1 MHINLVNGKES
12 NDIGE
17 LVMTKRD
24 PDGFLKTEYQ
34 ELVDKNLDWKH
45 KTLESRSDPECV
57 VEGKKVIMMCSNNYL
72 NLSTHPHV
80 VKKAM
85 EAVEKYGAG
94 SGSVRAIAGNM
105 WLHEELERRLA
116 DFKEQEG
123 VMITQTGYAAN
134 AGVIPQLVPSTE
146 DVIISDELNHGSI
159 IDGVRLSKAQRGR
172 DFIYKHSDMAGLEE
186 CLKNAEKANA
196 RRILVLTD
204 GVFSMDG
211 GLAKLDEIQKL
222 SEQYGAMIY
231 VDDAHGDGVLGRNKK
246 GKGIV
251 DHYGLQGKVHVEMNT
266 FSKAMGTVGGA
277 ITGSKDLVNFCRNK
291 TRTYLLS
298 GSHPPAVAGASLG
311 SIEVLENKD
320 GKFEPV
326 VANLLDNCDYFK
338 KGIVDLGFNHPITI
352 TASKAP
358 TAISPIICGENDT
371 AKAMSNRLYEE
382 RIFALPIVFPMV
394 PRGTARIRV
403 MMTAGLSKDHLNTAL
418 GAFEKIGKELK
429 II

>member
-1 MHINLVNGKES
+1 
-12 NDIGE
+12 
-17 LVMTKRD
+17 MTTRD
-24 PDGFLKTEYQ
+24 PIGFLKAEYQ
-34 ELVDKNLDWKH
+34 DLVDKDLDWKH
-45 KTLESRSDPECV
+45 RVLETRSDPVCK
-57 VEGKKVIMMCSNNYL
+57 VEGKEVIMMCSNNYL
-72 NLSTHPHV
+72 NMSTHPHV
-80 VKKAM
+80 VKKAL

-105 WLHEELERRLA
+105 WIHEELERRLA
-116 DFKEQEG
+116 EFKEQEG

-146 DVIISDELNHGSI
+146 DIIISDELNHGSI
-159 IDGVRLSKAQRGR
+159 IDGVRLSKAQRGK
-172 DFIYKHSDMAGLEE
+172 DYIYPHSDMGGLEA
-186 CLKNAEKANA
+186 CLQRADKAGA
-196 RRILVLTD
+196 RRIMVITD

-211 GLAKLDEIQKL
+211 DMAKLDEIQKL
-222 SEQYGAMIY
+222 AEQFGAMIY
-231 VDDAHGDGVLGRNKK
+231 VDDAHGDGVLGSKK
-246 GKGIV
+246 SGKGIV
-251 DHYGLQGKVHVEMNT
+251 DHFGLQGKVEVEMNT

-277 ITGSKDLVNFCRNK
+277 ITGSKDLVNFCKNK

-298 GSHPPAVAGASLG
+298 GSHPPAVAGASIG
-311 SIEVLENKD
+311 SIEVLMNKD

-338 KGIVDLGFNHPITI
+338 KGMIKLGYNHEITV
-352 TASKAP
+352 AAANSP
-358 TAISPIICGENDT
+358 TAITPIICGENDV

-382 RIFALPIVFPMV
+382 GIFALPIVFPMV

-429 II
+429 IL

>member
-1 MHINLVNGKES
+1 
-12 NDIGE
+12 
-17 LVMTKRD
+17 MTKRD
-24 PDGFLKTEYQ
+24 PVGFLKAEYQ
-34 ELVDKNLDWKH
+34 ELVDKALDWKH

-57 VEGKKVIMMCSNNYL
+57 IEGKKVIMMCSNNYL

-80 VKKAM
+80 VKKAL

-105 WLHEELERRLA
+105 WLHEELERKLA
-116 DFKEQEG
+116 EFKEQEA

-134 AGVIPQLVPSTE
+134 AGVIPQLVSSTE

-159 IDGVRLSKAQRGR
+159 IDGVRLSKAQRGK
-172 DFIYKHSDMAGLEE
+172 DFIYKHSDMGGLEK
-186 CLKNAEKANA
+186 CLQNADKVNA
-196 RRILVLTD
+196 RRIMVITD

-211 GLAKLDEIQKL
+211 DVAKLDEIQKL
-222 SEQYGAMIY
+222 AEQYGAMIY

-251 DHYGLQGKVHVEMNT
+251 DHFGLQGKVEVEMNT

-277 ITGSKDLVNFCRNK
+277 ITGSQDLVNFCRNK

-311 SIEVLENKD
+311 SIEVLENKN
-320 GKFEPV
+320 GKFDNV
-326 VANLLDNCDYFK
+326 VAKLLDNCDYFK
-338 KGIVDLGFNHPITI
+338 KGIVNLGFNHEITV
-352 TASKAP
+352 AAAKSP
-358 TAISPIICGENDT
+358 TAITPIICGENDK

-382 RIFALPIVFPMV
+382 GVFALPIVFPMV

-403 MMTAGLSKDHLNTAL
+403 MMTAGLSKEHLDTSLA
-418 GAFEKIGKELK
+418 AFEKIGKELE
-429 II
+429 IL